1 MQSTLRRQLL
11 HVSTATAFSLS
22 ATPWQP
28 LITLASLCLLL
39 YQSTS
44 KHTIA
49 SRNRLALVPRLA
61 PTSCH
66 SSATRFSP
74 IGAQKFLTKHSH
86 CCLLLLLRSV
96 TPTVTNISTAALVR
110 PYFSPCSSREA
121 FQCLAYKRPQ
131 GRNVGGWLG
140 RLRKKRDWK
149 AKKERTVI
157 KRKKERRDRGKK

>member
-11 HVSTATAFSLS
+11 HVSTATALSLS

-28 LITLASLCLLL
+28 LITLVSLCLLL

-66 SSATRFSP
+66 SSTTRFSP

-110 PYFSPCSSREA
+110 PYFLPCSSREA
-121 FQCLAYKRPQ
+121 FQCLTYKRPQ

-140 RLRKKRDWK
+140 RLRKKTRLK
-149 AKKERTVI
+149 GKER
-157 KRKKERRDRGKK
+157 KNSNKEEERKKR